1 MDNNTKSQKFYYTG
15 VYYIFIIFVMGL
27 ISFYFN
33 FWIGV
38 IELGAAA
45 VLFAIDFAFK
55 HFYKKRMT
63 AVFEQMTLNLGTAT
77 RNSLTGFALPTLV
90 IQSGGKIRW
99 FNDAFQTLFPEEQ
112 LFNRDITSLIPHFP
126 LEETENSEVG
136 LLTDVRI
143 GNRSFKVAGSIS
155 GQRDDK
161 QKLAIVLY
169 FNEITDY
176 VELKEKY
183 RNEKTFECLLFVD
196 NYDELMESTP
206 NTSVPQLQA
215 LLYQYINNWSSENG
229 GVLTKY
235 EKDKYSIVFEYRYL
249 ESFIKNKFEILN
261 QIRSINEGN
270 TLPASVSIGIGLN
283 GKDIEEND
291 AFAKAAI
298 NMALGR
304 GGDQVVIKDADQ
316 FRFYGG
322 TSKEHEK
329 STRVKAR
336 VVSIALGG
344 LIQNAENVVI
354 LMHKNADIDA
364 LGASFGVYR
373 ICKMHQTPVNILMES
388 YDPTVRNMLLRF
400 ENSEEYSGLFINN
413 QQATSLVKENTLLV
427 IVDTHRPSLL
437 ENPLL
442 LEKTQQVVVI
452 DHHRRGAEFV
462 EHTSLIYHEPYCSS
476 ACEMLTE
483 VLQYS
488 LDKMSLTKLEAE
500 CLYAGILMD
509 TKNFTFKTGV
519 RTFEAASYL
528 RKQGVDTI
536 VIKTLFQQDLSSYIR
551 KANIIKNAE
560 IIREQIAIS
569 VCDEDE
575 RDIHLSAA
583 QAADDLLNIKG
594 ITASFVLYL
603 DEEGVTISGRS
614 LGGIN
619 VQLILEK
626 LGGGGHLTIAGAQI
640 SDVTLEES
648 KEMLLSA
655 INDYYLET
663 TN

>member
-15 VYYIFIIFVMGL
+15 AYYVFIIFVMGL
-27 ISFYFN
+27 ISLYFN
-33 FWIGV
+33 FWVGV
-38 IELGAAA
+38 IEVGVAV
-45 VLFAIDFAFK
+45 VLFIVDFAFK
-55 HFYKKRMT
+55 YFYKKRMT
-63 AVFEQMTLNLGTAT
+63 AMFEQMTLNLGTAT

-99 FNDAFQTLFPEEQ
+99 FNDTFQALFPEEQ
-112 LFNRDITSLIPHFP
+112 LFNRDITFLIPGFP
-126 LEETENSEVG
+126 LEETENTEVG
-136 LLTDVRI
+136 LLTDVMI

-155 GQRDDK
+155 GKKDDK
-161 QKLAIVLY
+161 QKPIIVLY
-169 FNEITDY
+169 FNEITDF

-183 RNEKTFECLLFVD
+183 RNEKTFECLLSVD

-235 EKDKYSIVFEYRYL
+235 EKDKYSILFEYRYL
-249 ESFIKNKFEILN
+249 EGFIKNKFDILN
-261 QIRSINEGN
+261 KIRSINEGN

-344 LIQNAENVVI
+344 LVQNAENVVI

-364 LGASFGVYR
+364 LGASFGIYR
-373 ICKMHQTPVNILMES
+373 ICKMHETPVNILMES
-388 YDPTVRNMLLRF
+388 YDQTVRNMLLRF
-400 ENSEEYSGLFINN
+400 ENVEEYSGLFINN
-413 QQATSLVKENTLLV
+413 QQATSIVKANTLLV
-427 IVDTHRPSLL
+427 VVDTHRPSLL
-437 ENPLL
+437 ENPAL

-536 VIKTLFQQDLSSYIR
+536 IIKTLFQHDLSSYIR
-551 KANIIKNAE
+551 KANIKNAE

-575 RDIHLSAA
+575 NDIHLSAA

-594 ITASFVLYL
+594 ITASFVLYSN
-603 DEEGVTISGRS
+603 EEGVTISGRS

-619 VQLILEK
+619 VQIILEK

-640 SDVTLEES
+640 SDATLEES

-655 INDYYLET
+655 IDDYYLET

>member
-1 MDNNTKSQKFYYTG
+1 MDINTKSEKVYYTSA
-15 VYYIFIIFVMGL
+15 YYVLIIFVMGF
-27 ISFYFN
+27 ISLYYH
-33 FWIGV
+33 FW
-38 IELGAAA
+38 LGAIEICLAV
-45 VLFAIDFAFK
+45 VLFIADFVIK
-55 HFYKKRMT
+55 HFYKERMT
-63 AVFEQMTLNLGTAT
+63 AMFEQMTLNLGTAT
-77 RNSLTGFALPTLV
+77 RNSLTSFALPTLV
-90 IQSGGKIRW
+90 IQSDGKIRW
-99 FNDAFQTLFPEEQ
+99 FNDPFQNLFPEQQ
-112 LFNRDITSLIPHFP
+112 LFNRDINSLIPDFP
-126 LEETENSEVG
+126 LEDAENTEIG
-136 LLTDVRI
+136 LLTDVVI

-155 GQRDDK
+155 GQKDDK

-176 VELKEKY
+176 VELQEKY

-206 NTSVPQLQA
+206 NASVPQLQA
-215 LLYQYINNWSSENG
+215 ILYQYINNFGSENG

-235 EKDKYSIVFEYRYL
+235 EKDKYSLVFEYRYL
-249 ESFIKNKFEILN
+249 EQFIKNKFEILN
-261 QIRSINEGN
+261 QIRSINVGN

-283 GKDIEEND
+283 GKDIQEND
-291 AFAKAAI
+291 EFAKVAI

-322 TSKEHEK
+322 ATKEHEK

-344 LIQNAENVVI
+344 LIQNAENVVVM
-354 LMHKNADIDA
+354 MHKNADIDA

-388 YDPTVRNMLLRF
+388 YDQTVRNILTRF
-400 ENSEEYSGLFINN
+400 ESVEEYSGLFINN
-413 QQATSLVKENTLLV
+413 QQAGSIVKANTLLV

-437 ENPLL
+437 ENPALL
-442 LEKTQQVVVI
+442 DKTQQVVVI
-452 DHHRRGAEFV
+452 DHHRRGTEFV
-462 EHTSLIYHEPYCSS
+462 DHTSLIYHEPYCSS

-519 RTFEAASYL
+519 RTFEAASFL

-536 VIKTLFQQDLSSYIR
+536 VIKTLFQQDLTSYIR

-560 IIREQIAIS
+560 IVREQIAVS
-569 VCDEDE
+569 VCAENDK
-575 RDIHLSAA
+575 DIHLSAA

-594 ITASFVLYL
+594 ITASFVLYS

-619 VQLILEK
+619 VQVILEK

-640 SDVTLEES
+640 SDVTLEEG
-648 KEMLLSA
+648 KQQLIAAVE
-655 INDYYLET
+655 DYFLET